1 MPCPFHSCNGMPIY
15 SNSTTGKCG
24 WCGTET
30 KLRINP
36 DVVGGMADE
45 SGGFLVD
52 VFGQKTTAKNRRN
65 STNPLIW
72 SDQAWTDLLGRS
84 PEDLAEFC
92 REVDDAGCGIASKQK
107 MENAKLLRYLE
118 QRLTWMRVVLA
129 VGWLDEVDGGV
140 LAVLG
145 IVQ

>member
-1 MPCPFHSCNGMPIY
+1 VR
-15 SNSTTGKCG
+15 CG
-24 WCGTET
+24 AET

-52 VFGQKTTAKNRRN
+52 IFGQKTTGTVPNRRH
-65 STNPLIW
+65 TPNPLIW
-72 SDQAWTDLLGRS
+72 SDHAWTDLLGRT
-84 PEDLAEFC
+84 PEELAEFC
-92 REVDDAGCGIASKQK
+92 REVDDMGVSISKKQK
-107 MENAKLLRYLE
+107 EENAKLLRYLE

-145 IVQ
+145 LVQ